1 MTYQNKITRRGFGK
15 VFCAA
20 ALSAAMPHL
29 NSWGMP
35 LSGRSKKQLA
45 IIGCGKRGTSCVT
58 ALLEQDSSPH
68 VSRIAFVCDTDR
80 LKGNKLAIQAQAEF
94 TDNWRHCLKTAKIA
108 DVIIA
113 IPMDQSFNVA
123 LAAIQQKKRI
133 FFDCS
138 NGTNFLS
145 LITKI
150 TSDYSTYKRMS
161 VFFPHSPTALTVRK
175 VIESG
180 AIGAIR
186 FVYSCEDNC
195 DVRENTDFLTET
207 HTRQLLFLLEAT
219 GLSGTQ
225 TMHSIATTGNDKK
238 PTTRITNIT
247 FSGGVQLNI
256 SSSSIS
262 LANKGWVIRG
272 ESGSIC
278 THNNGISVLSDE
290 GNMRYTV
297 PVDMNDTRCQALVN
311 WQNHSLSNSITDRTK
326 IAMDMMSQIETRL
339 TSV

>member
-1 MTYQNKITRRGFGK
+1 
-15 VFCAA
+15 
-20 ALSAAMPHL
+20 
-29 NSWGMP
+29 
-35 LSGRSKKQLA
+35 
-45 IIGCGKRGTSCVT
+45 
-58 ALLEQDSSPH
+58 
-68 VSRIAFVCDTDR
+68 
-80 LKGNKLAIQAQAEF
+80 
-94 TDNWRHCLKTAKIA
+94 
-108 DVIIA
+108 
-113 IPMDQSFNVA
+113 
-123 LAAIQQKKRI
+123 
-133 FFDCS
+133 
-138 NGTNFLS
+138 
-145 LITKI
+145 
-150 TSDYSTYKRMS
+150 
-161 VFFPHSPTALTVRK
+161 
-175 VIESG
+175 
-180 AIGAIR
+180 
-186 FVYSCEDNC
+186 
-195 DVRENTDFLTET
+195 
-207 HTRQLLFLLEAT
+207 FLLEAT